1 MSNTTGLH
9 VAFLEWEEIYFW
21 LCYCTSTFSF
31 VSLFPWCPSPYT
43 VLSCPCLLLCLILSG
58 DLEGAKRCYL
68 EAIRIRP
75 DFAIGWNNI
84 AGVFKDEGQID
95 TAIAYYR
102 EAIRLCPLFADSY
115 SNLGCV
121 LKESNRLDEAMI
133 AYETAIKLRP
143 DFAIAHANIGACYY
157 DAGNIPKAIASF
169 KHAIQ
174 LEPNFPDCL
183 VGFSNSS
190 LTVYSRR
197 CRCFWYLV
205 FGICFR
211 ICICRRPS
219 PFLVFDHLLSCA
231 QTPEQDRLGSSLSF
245 LLFLSAHL
253 LTFPVIVHY
262 LPPHHT
268 TSFPPGKHGQCFEGR
283 QSSRWSASML
293 QNSPSAEAGPSPR
306 MEQFSQCPKR

>member
-1 MSNTTGLH
+1 M
-9 VAFLEWEEIYFW
+9 
-21 LCYCTSTFSF
+21 
-31 VSLFPWCPSPYT
+31 
-43 VLSCPCLLLCLILSG
+43 
-58 DLEGAKRCYL
+58 

-205 FGICFR
+205 FGICFS

-253 LTFPVIVHY
+253 LTFPVMVHY

-283 QSSRWSASML
+283 QSSR
-293 QNSPSAEAGPSPR
+293 
-306 MEQFSQCPKR
+306 